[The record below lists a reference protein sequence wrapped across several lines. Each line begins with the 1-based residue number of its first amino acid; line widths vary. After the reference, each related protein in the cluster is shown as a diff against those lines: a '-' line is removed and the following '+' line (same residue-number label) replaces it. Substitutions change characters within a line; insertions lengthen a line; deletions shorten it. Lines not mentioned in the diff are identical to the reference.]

1 MKNIIFEIEKVLDFK
16 CKNFEIL
23 KRSLIH
29 KSYDCNIINEKQS
42 KQDYLT
48 PSKTNW
54 ITNDSRINDTLDPK
68 IKNIIFKTKL
78 NSYSKINQLE
88 EFKYVFVKPTIQSE
102 KFLATEQ
109 STKTENILLNIDS
122 NIKNDIINA
131 LLADIKIKKKSSINQ
146 NFLNS
151 F

>member
-1 MKNIIFEIEKVLDFK
+1 M
-16 CKNFEIL
+16 
-23 KRSLIH
+23 
-29 KSYDCNIINEKQS
+29 
-42 KQDYLT
+42 
-48 PSKTNW
+48 
-54 ITNDSRINDTLDPK
+54 
-68 IKNIIFKTKL
+68 
-78 NSYSKINQLE
+78 
-88 EFKYVFVKPTIQSE
+88 KPTIQSE
-102 KFLATEQ
+102 KHLGTEK

>member
-1 MKNIIFEIEKVLDFK
+1 MKNNLNKF
-16 CKNFEIL
+16 IL
-23 KRSLIH
+23 
-29 KSYDCNIINEKQS
+29 YQA
-42 KQDYLT
+42 
-48 PSKTNW
+48 
-54 ITNDSRINDTLDPK
+54 NDSRINNTLDPE

-102 KFLATEQ
+102 KHLATEK

-131 LLADIKIKKKSSINQ
+131 LLVDIKIKKKSSINQ